1 MSAASTSASI
11 DEVSWRLHPTRRS
24 VVRAVVRRLVPFL
37 IEATIIPTAIFYAFL
52 ATFGLF
58 WAFIASA
65 GWSFACVARRL
76 VFRQSVPGLLVLA
89 CLGISVR
96 TGIYVWSSNPVIY
109 YLQPVLRT
117 LLTAA
122 AFALSVAVG
131 RPLIARFANDFCP
144 LDEEVVTRPGVA
156 RLFRRLTFQWA
167 CVNLALGAVSL
178 ALLWTVSTAT
188 FVGATTVATWVITAT
203 GLCLTVSASVRTAR
217 LEGLTTAVGSNGR
230 LRAYA
235 VPAA

>member
-1 MSAASTSASI
+1 M
-11 DEVSWRLHPTRRS
+11 SWRLHPTKVS

-37 IEATIIPTAIFYAFL
+37 IEATIIPAVIFYAFF
-52 ATFGLF
+52 AAFGLF

-76 VFRQSVPGLLVLA
+76 VCRQAVPGLLVLA
-89 CLGISVR
+89 TLGIGVR

-109 YLQPVLRT
+109 FLQPALRT

-122 AFALSVAVG
+122 VFALSVVIG
-131 RPLIARFANDFCP
+131 RPLIARFANDFCA
-144 LDEEVVTRPGVA
+144 LDAEVEMRPGIA
-156 RLFRRLTFQWA
+156 RLFRHLTFQWA
-167 CVNLALGAVSL
+167 CVNLALAAVSL
-178 ALLWTVSTAT
+178 SLLWTVSTAM
-188 FVGATTVATWVITAT
+188 FVGATTAATWIITAT

-217 LEGLTTAVGSNGR
+217 QEGLMTAVGSNGR

-235 VPAA
+235 VPIG

>member
-1 MSAASTSASI
+1 MSAPSTSAST
-11 DEVSWRLHPTRRS
+11 DEVSWRLHPTKVS
-24 VVRAVVRRLVPFL
+24 VVGAVVRRLVPFL
-37 IEATIIPTAIFYAFL
+37 IEATIIPTALFYTFL
-52 ATFGLF
+52 AALGLF

-76 VFRQSVPGLLVLA
+76 VRRQSVPGLLVLG
-89 CLGISVR
+89 CLGISIR

-117 LLTAA
+117 LLTAG

-131 RPLIARFANDFCP
+131 RPLIARFAKDFCP
-144 LDEEVVTRPGVA
+144 LDAEVEMRPGVT

-167 CVNLALGAVSL
+167 CVNLALAAVSL
-178 ALLWTVSTAT
+178 SLLWTVSTAM
-188 FVGATTVATWVITAT
+188 FVGASTAATWLITAT

-217 LEGLTTAVGSNGR
+217 QEGLTTAVGSNGV

-235 VPAA
+235 LPTG